1 MGCLEVL
8 LESVMSVSVE
18 GKSKHGGKRRV
29 ITLADHLKEWDPSGW
44 GTDHVIP
51 LVPYP
56 EPQNGPIP

>member
-8 LESVMSVSVE
+8 LEVVMSVSVE
-18 GKSKHGGKRRV
+18 GKSKHGGKSW
-29 ITLADHLKEWDPSGW
+29 TDHLKEWDPSGW

-56 EPQNGPIP
+56 EPQNNPIP